1 MCEML
6 IACIYFL
13 EYIGFSPNIQ
23 IMMFQDVLRRRRS
36 RKGDAGF
43 SLTFAA
49 FAGIIGLLVGLLMSL
64 IFSSPPEI
72 A

>member
-1 MCEML
+1 ML
-6 IACIYFL
+6 IAYIYIL
-13 EYIGFSPNIQ
+13 AYIGFIPKLKKKKT
-23 IMMFQDVLRRRRS
+23 FQDMLRRRRS

-64 IFSSPPEI
+64 IFSSPP
-72 A
+72 ATA

>member
-1 MCEML
+1 ML
-6 IACIYFL
+6 FAYIYFL
-13 EYIGFSPNIQ
+13 AYIGFIPKYEKLT
-23 IMMFQDVLRRRRS
+23 FQDMLRRRRS

-64 IFSSPPEI
+64 IFSSPP
-72 A
+72 ASA